1 MCNWVP
7 LCSIILFLHLRT
19 RDPNIY
25 MGAAVYIAEDV
36 YSPTFEQPVLQ
47 LFVHLGGGM
56 LELGSYQSIY
66 EPEVGP

>member
-1 MCNWVP
+1 
-7 LCSIILFLHLRT
+7 
-19 RDPNIY
+19 